1 MWNLFSF
8 SSSSLLPANIKR
20 PEQSLG
26 HPGVSVAKNPP
37 ANAGNVGSVSGFR
50 RSPGEGNGN
59 SLPNSCLENTMDTE
73 AWQTSM
79 WQFMESQR
87 VVHDLV
93 TKWQQQSLLGVGRR
107 KRHKKVTAFPLPSRF
122 SQSIVYLNFR
132 HFWHE
137 LDFSPDCY
145 FEVPAFFSEVP
156 MEGQNIRLKS
166 HPQSLQWVRLHLLVC
181 PSGHWGGM
189 LVKPQSPVTLS
200 SFKPQSEWFSY
211 KSASLLLVMGFHLCL
226 FIDFNLISQKYFTS
240 LIKIK
245 IREKN
250 RIEEIPGNSHS
261 LCYCSS
267 RFFFSFFLFFKFW
280 PHDRACGI
288 LVPQP
293 GTEPIASTLEVQRLN
308 HSTTRGS
315 PFLQL

>member
-1 MWNLFSF
+1 
-8 SSSSLLPANIKR
+8 
-20 PEQSLG
+20 
-26 HPGVSVAKNPP
+26 
-37 ANAGNVGSVSGFR
+37 
-50 RSPGEGNGN
+50 
-59 SLPNSCLENTMDTE
+59 
-73 AWQTSM
+73 
-79 WQFMESQR
+79 
-87 VVHDLV
+87 
-93 TKWQQQSLLGVGRR
+93 
-107 KRHKKVTAFPLPSRF
+107 
-122 SQSIVYLNFR
+122 
-132 HFWHE
+132 
-137 LDFSPDCY
+137 
-145 FEVPAFFSEVP
+145 
-156 MEGQNIRLKS
+156 
-166 HPQSLQWVRLHLLVC
+166 
-181 PSGHWGGM
+181 M